1 MVVAVEAVLVVPVS
15 HVEMEVHQLQ
25 QHLQAASESVIRLP
39 ELLRTTA
46 AAAVHLGM
54 EAQLVGLA
62 QVASAVAGKEQ
73 MAQAQVRTEL
83 QTLVAVVAAAVT
95 TVQLVVTV
103 GQVSS
108 LFDTEYPMVFLQFYL
123 MLTTESDLK
132 QPIFQLQM
140 AEHFQAALQLHV
152 QALCLLDGIQLQ
164 MVQVQHMH

>member
-1 MVVAVEAVLVVPVS
+1 MAVVVAVVLVAQVL
-15 HVEMEVHQLQ
+15 HVEMDLHQLQ
-25 QHLQAASESVIRLP
+25 QHLQVALESVIQLQEPQRI
-39 ELLRTTA
+39 TA
-46 AAAVHLGM
+46 AVAVHLGT
-54 EAQLVGLA
+54 EVQLVGLV
-62 QVASAVAGKEQ
+62 QVVSAVAGKELTDL
-73 MAQAQVRTEL
+73 AQLLVQTEQ
-83 QTLVAVVAAAVT
+83 QTLAAVVVL
-95 TVQLVVTV
+95 VMSQLVVTV

>member
-1 MVVAVEAVLVVPVS
+1 
-15 HVEMEVHQLQ
+15 
-25 QHLQAASESVIRLP
+25 
-39 ELLRTTA
+39 
-46 AAAVHLGM
+46 VHLGL

-73 MAQAQVRTEL
+73 TEL
-83 QTLVAVVAAAVT
+83 PQLLVQTEQQTLAAVVVL
-95 TVQLVVTV
+95 VMSQLVVTV

>member
-1 MVVAVEAVLVVPVS
+1 
-15 HVEMEVHQLQ
+15 
-25 QHLQAASESVIRLP
+25 
-39 ELLRTTA
+39 
-46 AAAVHLGM
+46 M

-73 MAQAQVRTEL
+73 TEL
-83 QTLVAVVAAAVT
+83 PQLLVQTEQQTLAAVVVL
-95 TVQLVVTV
+95 VMSQLVVTV

>member
-1 MVVAVEAVLVVPVS
+1 MVEAVEAVLVAQVL
-15 HVEMEVHQLQ
+15 HVEMELHHLQ
-25 QHLQAASESVIRLP
+25 QHLQAALESVIQLQEPQRI
-39 ELLRTTA
+39 TA
-46 AAAVHLGM
+46 AAVVHLGT
-54 EAQLVGLA
+54 EVQLVGLV
-62 QVASAVAGKEQ
+62 QVVLVVAGKEQ
-73 MAQAQVRTEL
+73 TEL
-83 QTLVAVVAAAVT
+83 PQLLVQTEQQTLAAVVVL
-95 TVQLVVTV
+95 VMSQLVVTV

>member
-1 MVVAVEAVLVVPVS
+1 MVEAVEAVLVVPVS

-25 QHLQAASESVIRLP
+25 QHLQAALASVIRLP
-39 ELLRTTA
+39 EQLRTTV

-83 QTLVAVVAAAVT
+83 QTLVAVVAAVT

-152 QALCLLDGIQLQ
+152 QALFLLDGIQLQ
-164 MVQVQHMH
+164 MVQVQHMY

>member
-1 MVVAVEAVLVVPVS
+1 VAE
-15 HVEMEVHQLQ
+15 
-25 QHLQAASESVIRLP
+25 
-39 ELLRTTA
+39 
-46 AAAVHLGM
+46 HLGM
-54 EAQLVGLA
+54 AAQLVGVV
-62 QVASAVAGKEQ
+62 QVVSGAAGKEQ
-73 MAQAQVRTEL
+73 TEIPQL
-83 QTLVAVVAAAVT
+83 LVQTEQQTLAAVVVL
-95 TVQLVVTV
+95 VMSQLVVTV

>member
-25 QHLQAASESVIRLP
+25 QHRQAVLASVIQLQ
-39 ELLRTTA
+39 EQLRTTVE
-46 AAAVHLGM
+46 AAVHLGM

-83 QTLVAVVAAAVT
+83 QTLVAVVAAVT

-108 LFDTEYPMVFLQFYL
+108 LFDTEFPMVFLQFYL